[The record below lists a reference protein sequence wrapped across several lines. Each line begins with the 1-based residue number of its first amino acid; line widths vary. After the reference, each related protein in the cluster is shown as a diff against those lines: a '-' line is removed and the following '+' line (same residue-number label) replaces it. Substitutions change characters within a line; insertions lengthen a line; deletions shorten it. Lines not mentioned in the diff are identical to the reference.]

1 MPVLR
6 DTTALTALLTE
17 PRERGDQWIVVNG
30 DPADRSLDALRAAH
44 PDVRWLDAE
53 PGRGAQLAA
62 GAAQAVGAW
71 VIFLHADT
79 RLSAG
84 WRGEVTRV
92 ALDASYLWGCFR
104 LRLDT
109 RAWQA
114 RLIEAAVRVRV
125 RLFRLPY
132 GDQGMF
138 FCRETLEALGGVPRL
153 PLMEDVALAR
163 GFARLGPPF
172 RSALPAVTSARR
184 WERDG
189 WWRRSSRNVWLLTQ
203 YMLGAPPERLART
216 YQTGPK

>member
-1 MPVLR
+1 VPVLR
-6 DTTALTALLTE
+6 DTAALTKLLAE

-44 PDVRWLDAE
+44 PDVRWLDTG
-53 PGRGAQLAA
+53 PGRGGQLAA
-62 GAAQAVGAW
+62 GAGRATGEW
-71 VIFLHADT
+71 VLFLHADT
-79 RLSAG
+79 RLPTG
-84 WRGEVTRV
+84 WRSEVTQSARQ
-92 ALDASYLWGCFR
+92 ASYRWGCFR

-109 RAWQA
+109 PAWQA
-114 RLIEAAVRVRV
+114 RIIEGAVRVRV
-125 RLFRLPY
+125 RVFRLPY
-132 GDQGMF
+132 GDQAMF
-138 FCRETLEALGGVPRL
+138 VRRATLEALGGVPRL

-163 GFARLGPPF
+163 RLGRIGPPF

-189 WWRRSSRNVWLLTQ
+189 WWRRSARNVWLLTQ